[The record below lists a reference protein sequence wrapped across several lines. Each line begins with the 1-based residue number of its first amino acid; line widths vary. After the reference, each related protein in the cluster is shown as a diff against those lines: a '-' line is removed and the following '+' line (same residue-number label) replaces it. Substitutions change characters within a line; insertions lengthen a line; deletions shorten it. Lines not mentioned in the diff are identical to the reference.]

1 MGIRSRV
8 ANSSPWR
15 ECLPSLIHH
24 KPCYVMLTRTG
35 YNEPGKISISRCLWS
50 LASQWPYTD
59 LQTMEITGLIPWRQP
74 PRESIQGLLSL
85 PPFLVRK
92 ELMTRWKG
100 TMAQVRAVNP
110 NVKFVSPVAAGDFQW
125 LHVSFPAVQH

>member
-1 MGIRSRV
+1 
-8 ANSSPWR
+8 
-15 ECLPSLIHH
+15 
-24 KPCYVMLTRTG
+24 
-35 YNEPGKISISRCLWS
+35 
-50 LASQWPYTD
+50 
-59 LQTMEITGLIPWRQP
+59 MEITGLIPWRQP